1 MHTRDLVTCAEAAF
15 GMTAGTRVDM
25 LASTDLGGFNRMGR
39 LRQWLDRI
47 GLGKYAEVFAENDID
62 LDVLPDLSDDDFEKL
77 GVSLGDRRRLLKSA
91 SSAHVV
97 DQGSSGVDAGSKPE
111 ADRRQLTVMFC
122 DLVGST
128 ALSQKLD
135 PEDYREVI
143 TSYQKA
149 VSEAVRRFD
158 GYVAKYLGDGVLAY
172 FGYPR
177 AHEDDAEQ
185 AVRAALA
192 SVNAVGRLNDT
203 PDEQFE
209 ARVGIATGLVVVG
222 DIADGGVSEEG
233 AISGATPNLAA
244 RLQGVAEP
252 GCVVIDET
260 THSLMG
266 RLFNLVALE
275 KQTLKG
281 ISGPVAVWRVADI
294 RTVESRFEARQSRA
308 LTTFVGR
315 ESELQTLIH
324 CWNQAKGGEGQV
336 VLISGEPGIGKSRL
350 TERLH
355 EQLAKEPHIRL
366 RFQCSSHYTNSALY
380 PMITQLTYAAEIAV
394 EDPASRKLDKLEALL
409 GRARGDVS
417 AIAGLFADLLSIPHE
432 GRYAARNLT
441 PQAQKART
449 LDALSHHLLG
459 LAEAQPILMVFED
472 LHWVDPTTQELL
484 NLIVERIQGKS
495 VLAILTFRPEY
506 QAPWVGQ
513 SRVTLMPLSR
523 LAQQE
528 SIELVRQ
535 ISADAEV
542 DTQTLDEVAARAGG
556 VPLFTEELTRALLER
571 GTTDAIPATIQ
582 ASLLERVDR
591 LGPSKKIAQIGAVIG
606 REFGYRLVAP
616 VSEIDD
622 ASLKDQ
628 LSALIDSQLVFARG
642 APPNSTYTFKHAL
655 VQDAAYESLLKSRRQ
670 ELHHRIGTVLE
681 EQYPATVDTE
691 PEILAHHYTKAGLI
705 EEAVIH
711 WHKAGQR
718 AKERSANVE
727 AISHLTQGIDLL
739 GQLPNSEERIEQELD
754 LQMAL
759 GTALMLTKGFAAL
772 EVEGTFSRALELC
785 QQVGETPKRFSALW
799 GVSYFYG
806 VGSPGAKS
814 TELTEQLFQL
824 AQSEGDQG
832 QRLVAHRQ
840 LGAGLVNKAK
850 YTEGLKILKQG
861 LALYDQEKHG
871 SLAYVYGQDIGVVCR
886 QWSAWALWLLGYPDQ
901 ALAMSRETT
910 LLARETSHPMTEVYI
925 AVFTA
930 MFHRF
935 RRETEPAKKFADKAA
950 KEAADQGF
958 GLFLASANVLRGS
971 LLTAESMVDG
981 IALMQEGL
989 SGWRATGARL
999 FVPFYLGMLAEAHGA
1014 AGRAAEGLAA
1024 LDEAQAIADRGGED
1038 GERNWDAELCRIK
1051 GELLLHSSCD
1061 DQAEECFQ
1069 KALELARSQRAK
1081 SWELRAAIS
1090 LSRLWTRRGQ
1100 QKEAQELLQGIY
1112 DWFTEGF
1119 DTPDLIDAKALLD
1132 ELS

>member
-1 MHTRDLVTCAEAAF
+1 MTDIAAWLEQLGLTKYAPIFSENELEPADLSELSE
-15 GMTAGTRVDM
+15 D
-25 LASTDLGGFNRMGR
+25 DLKE
-39 LRQWLDRI
+39 I
-47 GLGKYAEVFAENDID
+47 GL
-62 LDVLPDLSDDDFEKL
+62 PL
-77 GVSLGDRRRLLKSA
+77 GPRRRILKAIRALNARDRVPKESTG
-91 SSAHVV
+91 
-97 DQGSSGVDAGSKPE
+97 DDAADAYIRVE
-111 ADRRQLTVMFC
+111 AERRQLTVMFC

-135 PEDYREVI
+135 PEDYREI
-143 TSYQKA
+143 IMSFHKA
-149 VSEAVRRFD
+149 VSEAVRHFD
-158 GYVAKYLGDGVLAY
+158 GYVAQYLGDGVLAY

-177 AHEDDAEQ
+177 AHEDDAEL
-185 AVRAALA
+185 AVRGALA
-192 SVNAVGRLNDT
+192 SVSAVGRLNGT
-203 PDEQFE
+203 PDARLEV
-209 ARVGIATGLVVVG
+209 RVGIATGLVVAG
-222 DIADGGVSEEG
+222 DIVDESVSEIA

-244 RLQGVAEP
+244 RLQAAAEP

-260 THSLMG
+260 THGLIS
-266 RLFNLVALE
+266 RLLKSTALE
-275 KQTLKG
+275 KQILKG
-281 ISGPVAVWRVADI
+281 ISEPVAAWRVAGI
-294 RTVESRFEARQSRA
+294 RNVESRFEVRQSSL

-315 ESELQTLIH
+315 DRELQTLIH
-324 CWNQAKGGEGQV
+324 CWNQAKGGESQV
-336 VLISGEPGIGKSRL
+336 VMISGEPGIGKSRL
-350 TERLH
+350 TEMLH
-355 EQLAKEPHIRL
+355 EQLVKEPRL
-366 RFQCSSHYTNSALY
+366 RYQCSPHYTNSALY
-380 PMITQLTYAAEIAV
+380 PVIAQLTYAAGIV
-394 EDPASRKLDKLEALL
+394 VDDPASRKLDKLEALL
-409 GRARGDVS
+409 GRTTRDVS
-417 AIAGLFADLLSIPHE
+417 SVAGLFADLLSIPHE
-432 GRYAARNLT
+432 GRYAPRNLT

-449 LDALSHHLLG
+449 LDALSDQLLA
-459 LAEAQPILMVFED
+459 LAETQPVLMVFED
-472 LHWVDPTTQELL
+472 LQWVDPTTQEWLDL
-484 NLIVERIQGKS
+484 MVERIQDKA

-513 SRVTLMPLSR
+513 SNVTLMTLSR

-528 SIELVRQ
+528 SIELARNIV
-535 ISADAEV
+535 IDAEV
-542 DTQTLDEVAARAGG
+542 DAQTLDEVAAKADG
-556 VPLFTEELTRALLER
+556 VPLFVEELTRAIVEG
-571 GTTDAIPATIQ
+571 GTTNTIPATIQ
-582 ASLLERVDR
+582 ASLLARLDR
-591 LGPSKKIAQIGAVIG
+591 LGPAKRIAQIGAVIG
-606 REFGYRLVAP
+606 REFGYRLVETA
-616 VSEIDD
+616 SEVDE
-622 ASLKDQ
+622 ASLKEQ
-628 LSALIDSQLVFARG
+628 LSALTDSQLVFARG
-642 APPNSTYTFKHAL
+642 APPNAIYTFKHAL
-655 VQDAAYESLLKSRRQ
+655 VQDAAYESLLKSSRR

-681 EQYPATVDTE
+681 ERFPGTVDTE
-691 PEILAHHYTKAGLI
+691 PEILAHHYTKAGLT

-754 LQMAL
+754 MQMAL
-759 GTALMLTKGFAAL
+759 GTALMSTKGFAAP

-785 QQVGETPKRFSALW
+785 QRVGKTPKRFSALW

-806 VGSPGAKS
+806 VGSPGAKA
-814 TELTEQLFQL
+814 TELTKQLFHL

-840 LGAGLVNKAK
+840 LGAGLVNSAK
-850 YTEGLKILKQG
+850 YTEALKILKQG
-861 LALYDQEKHG
+861 VGLYDQEKHG

-886 QWSAWALWLLGYPDQ
+886 QWLAWALWFLGYPDQ
-901 ALAMSRETT
+901 ALAMSRETI

-935 RRETEPAKKFADKAA
+935 RRETEPAKKFADKAV
-950 KEAADQGF
+950 KEAADQRF

-971 LLTAESMVDG
+971 LLTAESMADG

-1132 ELS
+1132 ELY